1 MTTYDGLLMRDNL
14 ADNGVVPSPGYPYHS
29 PDIIAHSQVEKPDT
43 FLKLTM
49 IQTLMRP
56 LNLGAGLTE
65 STFEPKISAPLPK
78 RGGTS
83 AYTGPRLLCLPTLTY
98 GKPVH

>member
-1 MTTYDGLLMRDNL
+1 MVDGESAPSFSGIDNIEQKYGGLAVATYDGLLMRDNL
-14 ADNGVVPSPGYPYHS
+14 EDTGVVPSPGYPYHS

-56 LNLGAGLTE
+56 LKLGAGLT
-65 STFEPKISAPLPK
+65 
-78 RGGTS
+78 
-83 AYTGPRLLCLPTLTY
+83 
-98 GKPVH
+98 